1 MRKEILPKQAG
12 VILTI
17 KYKIMETKT
26 IENKLRETLSQLNE
40 WEYYLYS
47 DEWGFFWTPKWL
59 ISKNELER
67 TDEDDEDDEDDEY
80 FFFCEVWK
88 LTKEKI
94 IEHMVGR
101 FLEWERMRIFKMD
114 SWFGIK
120 YFTIK

>member
-47 DEWGFFWTPKWL
+47 DEWGFF
-59 ISKNELER
+59 
-67 TDEDDEDDEDDEY
+67 
-80 FFFCEVWK
+80 
-88 LTKEKI
+88 
-94 IEHMVGR
+94 EHLNGL
-101 FLEWERMRIFKMD
+101 FQKMN
-114 SWFGIK
+114 
-120 YFTIK
+120 